1 MKKILAIIILFST
14 FTGAFAGSKLY
25 KGEAKILESQF
36 TFNYGNPKIGDITL
50 KDLDYDLKFYTN
62 GALLEVEIETFSGD
76 GGWSK
81 LKKEDIDI
89 FFYKLAREIRTTVNN
104 PDLPVNI
111 IVEVEREFGDDITVL
126 NKLY

>member
-1 MKKILAIIILFST
+1 MKKFLTIIMLFSI
-14 FTGAFAGSKLY
+14 FTGVFAGSKLY

-36 TFNYGNPKIGDITL
+36 RFNYGNPKIGNITL

-62 GALLEVEIETFSGD
+62 SALLEVEIETFSGD

-81 LKKEDIDI
+81 LTKEDTDI
-89 FFYKLAREIRTTVNN
+89 FFDKLAKEIRSTVND
-104 PDLPVNI
+104 PDLPVNV